1 MAALVKL
8 RYGCIHILQLY
19 MLPATVKPAVRV
31 VSSPCALHNIAYI
44 VCLANALCIGY
55 NYACI
60 SWFDDLKLVIVLA
73 GGSRSRQSSVEVGCH
88 TGNVAN
94 LK

>member
-1 MAALVKL
+1 MAVLVKL

-31 VSSPCALHNIAYI
+31 VSSPCALHIAYT
-44 VCLANALCIGY
+44 VHLANALCIGY

>member
-1 MAALVKL
+1 
-8 RYGCIHILQLY
+8 
-19 MLPATVKPAVRV
+19 MLPATVKPAVRA
-31 VSSPCALHNIAYI
+31 VSSPCALHIAYI
-44 VCLANALCIGY
+44 VHLANALCIGY

-60 SWFDDLKLVIVLA
+60 SWFDDLKLVVVLA

>member
-1 MAALVKL
+1 
-8 RYGCIHILQLY
+8 

-31 VSSPCALHNIAYI
+31 VSSPCALHIAYI
-44 VCLANALCIGY
+44 VHLANALCIEY
-55 NYACI
+55 NCARL